1 VDEARYIDWYPVVQA
16 VANGQLTGHA
26 CPECRGGPLE
36 ASSDGIWV
44 RVRCPACSQGF
55 EGKVGYGRD
64 DALLAEAD
72 AMMARQAARRAAPPR
87 GAVAVDAVCA
97 PAPGPQARTA
107 IDPPQ
112 PASAPGPTPKASE
125 RRPEPWQWSLPS
137 GTGGDDVEALSLWMG
152 VVHAIHNGRRT
163 GLRCPFCSEPIDAG
177 VTARPPYIRVQ
188 CPVCGETF
196 EGRVE

>member
-1 VDEARYIDWYPVVQA
+1 MDEARYIDWYPVVQA
-16 VANGQLTGHA
+16 VANGRLTGHA
-26 CPECRGGPLE
+26 CPECQGGPLE
-36 ASSDGIWV
+36 ASSDGINV
-44 RVRCPACSQGF
+44 RVRCPDCSQGF
-55 EGKVGYGRD
+55 EGKVGHGRD

-72 AMMARQAARRAAPPR
+72 AMMRRVAERKAAKARP
-87 GAVAVDAVCA
+87 VAVDAVCA
-97 PAPGPQARTA
+97 PAPGAPASTSFA
-107 IDPPQ
+107 PPEPASPAPQ
-112 PASAPGPTPKASE
+112 PTRQSE

-137 GTGGDDVEALSLWMG
+137 GTGGDDVEALAAWMD

-163 GLRCPFCSEPIDAG
+163 GLRCPFCSEPVDAG